1 MAINRTVMTTDR
13 GTKTATEGIQLAEN
27 TAVTFIGV
35 TDAVNNV
42 FLNSEQISAST
53 KRQATAIQQV
63 LGAMTNISQGSQES
77 AVGMHKVKTSTR
89 ELNLIADELQAV
101 VS

>member
-1 MAINRTVMTTDR
+1 MVTDQ
-13 GTKTATEGIQLAEN
+13 GTKTATVGIRLAEN
-27 TAVTFIGV
+27 TATTFMGV

-42 FLNSEQISAST
+42 FVNSQQISSST

-63 LGAMTNISQGSQES
+63 LDAMNNISQGSQES
-77 AVGMHKVKTSTR
+77 AIGMHRVKTSTR
-89 ELNLIADELQAV
+89 ELNQIADDLQAA

>member
-1 MAINRTVMTTDR
+1 MVTDR
-13 GTKTATEGIQLAEN
+13 GTKTVTEGIQIAES

-35 TDAVNNV
+35 ADAVNNV
-42 FLNSEQISAST
+42 FLNSQQISSST

-63 LGAMTNISQGSQES
+63 LGAMNNISQGSQES

-89 ELNLIADELQAV
+89 ELNQIADELQAA